1 MHAFAV
7 QLTNQAAADLD
18 KVPREARIQIV
29 KDLSALA
36 VDAFPKGH
44 VRKKLKGFKFALYR
58 LRAGNYRVLYRIDA
72 RLVTIMRVVNRKDLE
87 KIAKRL
93 KLS

>member
-36 VDAFPKGH
+36 ADPFPKGH
-44 VRKKLKGFKFALYR
+44 VRKKLKGFKFGLYR
-58 LRAGNYRVLYRIDA
+58 LRAGNYRVLYRIDP
-72 RLVTIMRVVNRKDLE
+72 RLVTIMRVVDCKDLE

>member
-1 MHAFAV
+1 MGV
-7 QLTNQAAADLD
+7 LLVRTEEIGADISTISRLFQ
-18 KVPREARIQIV
+18 ECAIQPTST
-29 KDLSALA
+29 DQSGW
-36 VDAFPKGH
+36 P
-44 VRKKLKGFKFALYR
+44 KKLKGFTFAFYR